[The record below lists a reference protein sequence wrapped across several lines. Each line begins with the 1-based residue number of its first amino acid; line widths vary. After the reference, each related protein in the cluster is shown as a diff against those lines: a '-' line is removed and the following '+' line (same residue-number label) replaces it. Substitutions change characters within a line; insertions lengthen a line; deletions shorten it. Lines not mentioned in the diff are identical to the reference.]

1 MTDQEI
7 KAKALE
13 LTIQTIALFPEAK
26 RVEQLMQGD
35 PAEVIIQLSRAY
47 QNHLVRKGQ
56 PN

>member
-13 LTIQTIALFPEAK
+13 LTIQTIALMPEK
-26 RVEQLMQGD
+26 DREKQLSQGD
-35 PAEVIIQLSRAY
+35 PAEVIISLARSYLGYLQ
-47 QNHLVRKGQ
+47 K